1 MVMVKPARTVLLSIG
16 LLLLTAPSAWAH
28 AQLVVSTPADRSA
41 LDRAPSSVRLEFDDH
56 VQIGSDI
63 EVHQN
68 GGDSVLAGDPTLA
81 ERGRVLVLPL
91 KRGLAN
97 GDYSVRWQIIS
108 DDGHPLSGVL
118 AFSVGTGVPP
128 AGVDLS
134 AGSNAPPRADLIA
147 RWLLLLGILAT
158 AGAAVF
164 RELVW
169 RPALERAELSDEA
182 RAELGRRERLRTSL
196 LLAGGFYL
204 LVVGASIAVLH
215 IPSNSATR
223 FGHTMEFAIAFAGAG
238 VITAIVVAATAASG
252 RGASASRLF
261 IAVPGLALL
270 PSLGGHAL
278 EGSYVPLKVL
288 SDMTHMVASSIWFG
302 GLLELALVV
311 PLVAA
316 VVTPAVRAP
325 LYAELARRFSLVA
338 LVSVIVLVGSG
349 VVRALFA
356 FGSVD
361 ELWSTAYGATILI
374 KTALLAV
381 LIVLGALN
389 RSRFVPAL
397 SDTAAGAP
405 GALVRFARF
414 RKNMV
419 SEIAVLVALAAA
431 VALLTDLPPPS

>member
-1 MVMVKPARTVLLSIG
+1 MEVVKPVRTVLLSIG

-28 AQLVVSTPADRSA
+28 AQLLDSTPADGEA
-41 LDRAPSSVRLEFDDH
+41 LGEAPSSVRLQFDDN
-56 VQIGSDI
+56 VQIGSGI
-63 EVHQN
+63 RVRQN
-68 GGDSVLAGDPTLA
+68 GGGSVLAGDPA
-81 ERGRVLVLPL
+81 VAGGGKILVLPL
-91 KRGLAN
+91 RKPLAR
-97 GDYSVRWQIIS
+97 GDYSVRWQVIS

-128 AGVDLS
+128 AGPDLA
-134 AGSNAPPRADLIA
+134 AGSNAPPTSDLIA
-147 RWLLLLGILAT
+147 RWLFLLGVLAT

-169 RPALERAELSDEA
+169 RPALERAQLSDGA
-182 RAELGRRERLRTSL
+182 RFELARRERLRTSL
-196 LLAGGFYL
+196 LLAAGFYL
-204 LVVGASIAVLH
+204 LVIGASIAVLH

-223 FGHTMEFAIAFAGAG
+223 FGHVMEVVIALAGAG
-238 VITAIVVAATAASG
+238 VVTAIVVAATAATG
-252 RGASASRLF
+252 LGASVSRLF
-261 IAVPGLALL
+261 LGVPLLALL

-278 EGSYVPLKVL
+278 EGSYRPLKVL
-288 SDMTHMVASSIWFG
+288 SDMVHMTSSSIWFG

-316 VVTPAVRAP
+316 VMTPAVRAP
-325 LYAELARRFSLVA
+325 LYGELARRFSMVALASVAVLVA
-338 LVSVIVLVGSG
+338 SG
-349 VVRALFA
+349 IVRALFA
-356 FGSVD
+356 FGSVTD
-361 ELWSTAYGATILI
+361 LWSTAYGATILI

-381 LIVLGALN
+381 LVALGYLN

-397 SDTAAGAP
+397 SATGASGPTA
-405 GALVRFARF
+405 LIRFARF

>member
-1 MVMVKPARTVLLSIG
+1 MVMVKPVRTMLLSVG
-16 LLLLTAPSAWAH
+16 LLLLTAPAAWAH
-28 AQLVVSTPADRSA
+28 AQLVGTTPTDRAA

-56 VQIGSDI
+56 VQLGSGID
-63 EVHQN
+63 VRQN
-68 GGDSVLAGDPTLA
+68 GGGSVLAGDPAITD
-81 ERGRVLVLPL
+81 RGRVLVLPL
-91 KRGLAN
+91 KAALEK

-108 DDGHPLSGVL
+108 DDGHPVNGVL

-128 AGVDLS
+128 AGADLS
-134 AGSNAPPRADLIA
+134 AASNAPPRADLIA

-169 RPALERAELSDEA
+169 RPALERAQLTDEA
-182 RAELGRRERLRTSL
+182 RTELARRERLRTSL

-223 FGHTMEFAIAFAGAG
+223 FGHTMEIAIAFAGAG
-238 VITAIVVAATAASG
+238 VITAIVVALTAATGLGVSV
-252 RGASASRLF
+252 SRLF
-261 IAVPGLALL
+261 VAVPAVALL
-270 PSLGGHAL
+270 PAFGGHSL
-278 EGSYVPLKVL
+278 EGSYRPLKVV
-288 SDMTHMVASSIWFG
+288 SDVTHMVASATWFG
-302 GLLELALVV
+302 GLLELAIVM
-311 PLVAA
+311 PLVA
-316 VVTPAVRAP
+316 VVATPAVRAP

-349 VVRALFA
+349 VVRALLA
-356 FGSVD
+356 FGSLD

-381 LIVLGALN
+381 LIVLGAMN

-397 SDTAAGAP
+397 SDSSGSAP
-405 GALVRFARF
+405 GVLVRFAQF